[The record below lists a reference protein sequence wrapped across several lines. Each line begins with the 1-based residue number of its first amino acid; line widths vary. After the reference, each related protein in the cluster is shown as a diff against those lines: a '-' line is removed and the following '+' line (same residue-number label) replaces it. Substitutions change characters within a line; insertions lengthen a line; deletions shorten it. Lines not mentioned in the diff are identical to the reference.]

1 MRRVVRFTLT
11 PPLPRKKRKE
21 KEKGKKNE
29 PVNVVDHSHSPRL
42 NFGFHRLRF
51 VKFAPCSHRGVWS
64 FCLMS
69 WFIWRAFFF
78 LIFFFMTES
87 HVHTAFIHLFST
99 AASIFL
105 CSSCKC
111 LLLFGI
117 SAPKNPSPS
126 VVDLQFVHCDCQ
138 ASLTVWL
145 CSLQPQDLLGSLL
158 VPKHLTVALAF
169 PGFVPKGQWLTC
181 LGLGLWGCQ
190 NCQSLS
196 VLELMHKFAFSL
208 THQSSPIRLQNS
220 LMCIAKSGVI
230 SLGKN
235 QGLKFDRSISGGL
248 HQWRIWTWGCG
259 GRRWN
264 CTELYICSNKNQPAG
279 M

>member
-1 MRRVVRFTLT
+1 M
-11 PPLPRKKRKE
+11 
-21 KEKGKKNE
+21 
-29 PVNVVDHSHSPRL
+29 DHSHSPRL
-42 NFGFHRLRF
+42 NFGFRRLRF
-51 VKFAPCSHRGVWS
+51 VKFAPCGHRGVWS

-111 LLLFGI
+111 LQLFGI

-169 PGFVPKGQWLTC
+169 PGFIPKGQWLRMSKLSEPQRVGINAQVCFRWPT
-181 LGLGLWGCQ
+181 
-190 NCQSLS
+190 SLLLLS
-196 VLELMHKFAFSL
+196 DFRTHSCASL
-208 THQSSPIRLQNS
+208 
-220 LMCIAKSGVI
+220 
-230 SLGKN
+230 N
-235 QGLKFDRSISGGL
+235 Q
-248 HQWRIWTWGCG
+248 
-259 GRRWN
+259 
-264 CTELYICSNKNQPAG
+264 A
-279 M
+279 